1 MPVHLVIGI
10 KAPAGEQAPS
20 VEVVAARLRQLTGC
34 STEEQISLYRRRYLL
49 FQMPEQVHVKYNA
62 YPYADGW
69 ELEWKYPE
77 HQEYGVLIVVLQT
90 ERPDF
95 FRSLALNIGFE
106 QAVLKEVSW

>member
-10 KAPAGEQAPS
+10 KARAWQQAPS
-20 VEVVAARLRQLTGC
+20 IQAVAAKLRHLTGC
-34 STEEQISLYRRRYLL
+34 SPVEHLSLYRRSYLL
-49 FQMPEQVHVKYNA
+49 FQMPEQVHVKYNLLT
-62 YPYADGW
+62 DKEGW
-69 ELEWKYPE
+69 NQEWKYPE
-77 HQEYGVLIVVLQT
+77 HREYGVLIVVLQT